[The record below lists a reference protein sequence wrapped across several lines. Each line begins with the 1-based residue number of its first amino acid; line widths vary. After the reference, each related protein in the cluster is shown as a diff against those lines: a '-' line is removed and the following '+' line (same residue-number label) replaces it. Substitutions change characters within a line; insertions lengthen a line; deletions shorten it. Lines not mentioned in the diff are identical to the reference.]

1 ADAAVQFLQ
10 KEGCTNVGVLKFL
23 VADGAGPLLDNAG
36 PLNGTVA
43 DRLEVALV
51 LAIPEQADPDEEIGV
66 VTRASEAVARSGN
79 HRASHR
85 TAAGRAE
92 FFRLSPK
99 LFTRAWGGQANVV
112 PDAFVTG
119 EARLA
124 PDLRTVSVKLQ
135 AFTKKDPSKLV
146 TVHEFTAP
154 VDDRTLTESGIS
166 FMGARGALDDEKYVE
181 QVVKGAPKTTDSL
194 EKRKEKEVQFA
205 SWMRDDAPVRVT
217 LLYKGDE
224 VRIKDG
230 TVPTPREDQTVI
242 FRLENRGN
250 EDYGVALFVNGENTI
265 FSERV
270 PPLYGYKW
278 ILG

>member
-1 ADAAVQFLQ
+1 
-10 KEGCTNVGVLKFL
+10 
-23 VADGAGPLLDNAG
+23 
-36 PLNGTVA
+36 
-43 DRLEVALV
+43 
-51 LAIPEQADPDEEIGV
+51 
-66 VTRASEAVARSGN
+66 
-79 HRASHR
+79 
-85 TAAGRAE
+85 E

-124 PDLRTVSVKLQ
+124 PDLRSVSVKLQ

-154 VDDRTLTESGIS
+154 LDARTLTETGVS
-166 FMGARGALDDEKYVE
+166 FIGARRALDDEKYVE
-181 QVVKGAPKTTDSL
+181 QVVKGAPKETDPV
-194 EKRKEKEVQFA
+194 EKRKEKEIQFA

-217 LLYKGDE
+217 LLYNGDE

-230 TVPTPREDQTVI
+230 GVPTPREKEKVA

-250 EDYGVALFVNGENTI
+250 ETYGVALFVNGENTI
-265 FSERV
+265 FKERV
-270 PPLYGYKW
+270 PPLYG
-278 ILG
+278 